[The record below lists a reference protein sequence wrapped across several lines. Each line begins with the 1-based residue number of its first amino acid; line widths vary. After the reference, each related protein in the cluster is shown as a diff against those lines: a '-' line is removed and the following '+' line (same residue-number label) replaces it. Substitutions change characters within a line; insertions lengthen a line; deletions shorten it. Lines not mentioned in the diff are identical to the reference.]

1 MAAAT
6 TTPTTALASAK
17 AGWLNTPTH
26 ARLKK
31 LWRSNV
37 RSRPMRVEKLA
48 ALCTARNKVYVL
60 PDTSGAPS
68 RSQILKKNLT
78 ENQAL
83 DHEKYMIFVLGR
95 KFEGGILHNS
105 SEGGETGPTNP
116 SPETREK
123 MGIWQ
128 RGIPKPSSSVE
139 KMRSSLRSLPKPR
152 WYHKD
157 SHNIFIRDGNP
168 PEGYVPGR
176 VHTKKDWGP
185 SDRGERVW
193 WNNGKNE
200 SWRVESPGEGWE
212 RGRKKG
218 QKSKRKTK

>member
-1 MAAAT
+1 MTSNSTQDCRFYTYAWLRENG
-6 TTPTTALASAK
+6 TPFYIGKGCGHRAWVKHKNWSPPPKERIL
-17 AGWLNTPTH
+17 
-26 ARLKK
+26 
-31 LWRSNV
+31 
-37 RSRPMRVEKLA
+37 
-48 ALCTARNKVYVL
+48 
-60 PDTSGAPS
+60 
-68 RSQILKKNLT
+68 ILKKNLT

-152 WYHKD
+152 WYNKNGK
-157 SHNIFIRDGNP
+157 NIFIRDGSP
-168 PEGYVPGR
+168 PDGFVPGR
-176 VHTKKDWGP
+176 SVEKDWGP
-185 SDRGERVW
+185 RDRNKRVW
-193 WNNGKNE
+193 WNNGNE
-200 SWRVESPGEGWE
+200 EVWREVCPGKGWT

-218 QKSKRKTK
+218 QKRNRRK